1 MSTLVEVMQKNG
13 GLFSVTHAV
22 YMG

>member
-13 GLFSVTHAV
+13 GLFTVTHAV